1 MSKLL
6 INTFA
11 LSLLIFI
18 QTSSA
23 RTVGN
28 PTPSPTPNSQ
38 IPHAHQKIIT
48 FLMRD
53 IFCNIGTSS
62 SASTIGTNRG
72 KAKPSTTKFSS
83 TSNSDIPFSKP
94 LGIFPPKGA
103 AFVPK
108 TGLPSIGL
116 PFTAKTTLQELE
128 LGVVTD
134 IAEDVFNPNLGYKS
148 QLLGKAEGMFVA
160 SSDDKRSHM
169 MAMEVK
175 LISDGDDG
183 EGESGLRFFG
193 VKKSDT
199 NYESHIAVIGGV
211 GKYKGANG
219 YATVKRVEEKG
230 RENKLLKF
238 NVYLS

>member
-1 MSKLL
+1 MK
-6 INTFA
+6 
-11 LSLLIFI
+11 
-18 QTSSA
+18 
-23 RTVGN
+23 
-28 PTPSPTPNSQ
+28 
-38 IPHAHQKIIT
+38 
-48 FLMRD
+48 D

-62 SASTIGTNRG
+62 SASTIGTNSG
-72 KAKPSTTKFSS
+72 KAKPSTPKFSS
-83 TSNSDIPFSKP
+83 TRNSDIPFSKP
-94 LGIFPPKGA
+94 LGIFPPNGA
-103 AFVPK
+103 TFVPK

-160 SSDDKRSHM
+160 SSDEDKKSHM

-193 VKKSDT
+193 VKKSIT
-199 NYESHIAVIGGV
+199 NYESHIAVIGGI

-219 YATVKRVEEKG
+219 YATVKRVEERG
-230 RENKLLKF
+230 GENNKLLKF